1 MPQFAANL
9 GMLFT
14 EYPMAERIDRAAAA
28 GFKAV
33 ELLYPSA
40 DDAGWIRDALAR
52 NNVTLVQFNLPAG
65 NLSAGER
72 GFANDSRRT
81 DEFRSGTLAA
91 LELASELGVGQLN
104 CLVGRSIGDLPIH
117 DQWTTLRENIA
128 FAAEEASKRGI
139 LQMIEPINTIDSAG
153 YMLCSPHRGF
163 AFLDEV
169 GHPNLKVQYDLYHA
183 QRMEGNLLATMR
195 DHVGQI
201 GHIQI
206 ADSPDRHEPGTGEIC
221 YSFLLPAIDEI
232 GYRGWVSLEYNPAT
246 TTEAG
251 LGWVQDLGY
260 SL

>member
-1 MPQFAANL
+1 
-9 GMLFT
+9 
-14 EYPMAERIDRAAAA
+14 
-28 GFKAV
+28 
-33 ELLYPSA
+33 
-40 DDAGWIRDALAR
+40 
-52 NNVTLVQFNLPAG
+52 
-65 NLSAGER
+65 
-72 GFANDSRRT
+72 
-81 DEFRSGTLAA
+81 
-91 LELASELGVGQLN
+91 
-104 CLVGRSIGDLPIH
+104 
-117 DQWTTLRENIA
+117 
-128 FAAEEASKRGI
+128 
-139 LQMIEPINTIDSAG
+139 
-153 YMLCSPHRGF
+153 MLCSPHRGF

-251 LGWVQDLGY
+251 LSWVQDLGY